1 MQLPTIEGYRLS
13 PQQKHLWSLQRS
25 HPDVPTIAQCVLLCE
40 GALQVQTLKTAIEKV
55 IQRHEILR
63 TAFQC
68 LPEMILPL
76 QVIQEETNLSI
87 SVSEPLFDRGLVQNL
102 ELAVQDYLQKNSQ
115 VPSLEQS
122 PSLRVAIVPLA
133 PQQHLLILSLPSLC
147 ADATTLQLLASEISR
162 TYAGDFDS
170 QLDEPM
176 QYADLAEW
184 QNELLEAE
192 ATNCGKTYWQQ
203 QFMDLSRWKLPFER
217 QGLQSVPFQ
226 PRCFTAH
233 LDAET
238 ISQFA
243 QYDNGSIAAV
253 LLTCWQVLLWRMT
266 SRSDITVGVTSMARK
281 YEDLQH
287 ALGLLDKCLPLQSH
301 LEEHDLLSQRVQQTA
316 QIMQEAHQWQEYF
329 TGLPL
334 VTLPVGFEF
343 AEWSVASTPD
353 LTFSIYQQAVYLNR
367 FKIRLSCVRQS
378 GQLRAEFYYDANLFA
393 ANAIAQIANNFQTLL
408 TSIIHQP
415 NARLADLNLLSDR
428 DRQRLLVDFN
438 PTTINHCS
446 YSTIHQW
453 FEQQVEQSPDRVAV
467 VFEDQS
473 LTYAELNARANQL
486 AHFLRTQEIEPEQ
499 LVALYIDR
507 SPEMLSGLL
516 GVLKAGGAYLPLDPG
531 LPATAVEQ
539 RLQQVQASILL
550 THQKLANDLTLTMR
564 VICLDTDWSTI
575 AQQAT
580 TNPTHCT
587 TPENLVYVLF
597 TSGSTGQPKGVAVE
611 HRQLLNYVNGILTR
625 LAIPEGAS
633 FATVSTL
640 AADLGNTTLFACLCT
655 GGCLHL
661 ISQERSLDPNALAEY
676 GRQHAID
683 YLKIVPSHLKVLLD
697 AADCRAILPQRQL
710 ILGGE
715 TLDWHLVE
723 RIRQLAPTCQIL
735 NHYGPTETTVGVLT
749 YEVRERLLAADSETV
764 PLGYPLP
771 NTQVYLLDTHLQPV
785 PIGVAGEIYIGGAN
799 VTRGYHAQPEFTTA
813 AFVPHPFSSDPDAR
827 LYKTGDYARYRLDG
841 TIEFLGRADQQV
853 KIRGFRIELGEIEA
867 ALKQHPEVREAI
879 VLATEAE
886 HPQLI
891 AYVVFQAADAIVNL
905 RQFLQ
910 AKLPEVMVPSA
921 IIPLKALPLLPNGK
935 LDRHTLLAM
944 ELPQSDTANAFVPP
958 RTSIEATIAQIWET
972 VLRLPQVGIDDN
984 FFELGGDSILCIQVI
999 AKASQAGLRF
1009 TPKQLFEHPTIA
1021 TLAEVVNT
1029 APIIAAE
1036 QGVVTGIVPLTPIQH
1051 WFFEQNLP
1059 EPHHWNQS
1067 ILLQVQQPLNPVLL
1081 RQALSHLLQHHDALR
1096 LRSHRDATGW
1106 QQINTDV
1113 DTIVP
1118 FTQLDLSTLAATEQS
1133 QTITTV
1139 ATDLQT
1145 SLNLADGSLM
1155 RVVLFNLGNDQPDRL
1170 LLILHHLVVDGV
1182 SWRILLEDLQ
1192 TAYQQL
1198 AQGQAVQLP
1207 AKTTSFK
1214 EWSTRLQNYANS
1226 EALQQELTYWQ
1237 QESGAATLPMDN
1249 PTGANTVALIQTVS
1263 VALTQTETNALLQEV
1278 PATYQTQINDVLLT
1292 ALVQTFFQWTQISSL
1307 YLDLEGHGR
1316 ESLFEDVEVSRT
1328 IGWFTT
1334 IFPVQLQLDD
1344 PQHSEKCLKSIK
1356 EQLRQIPRQGIGYG
1370 ILRYLNQNEVTASL
1384 RDRPPASVKF
1394 NYLGQ
1399 VDTIAA
1405 PTSLFAPAPESTGL
1419 GRSPQGNRR
1428 YLLDITAIVSEGQLH
1443 LRWDYSAEIYQ
1454 RSRIEQLAQNYLT
1467 ALRSLIAHCQSP
1479 DVGGYTP
1486 SDFPDAQLDQE
1497 DLDLLIAQLD

>member
-13 PQQKHLWSLQRS
+13 PQQKHLWSLQQS
-25 HPDVPTIAQCVLLCE
+25 HPDVPTIAQGVLLCQ
-40 GALQVQTLKTAIEKV
+40 GALQVETLKTAIEKV

-63 TAFQC
+63 TTFQC

-76 QVIQEETNLSI
+76 QVIQEKTNLSI
-87 SVSEPLFDRGLVQNL
+87 SVAEPLSDYDLSQL
-102 ELAVQDYLQKNSQ
+102 ELWIQSYLQENSQ
-115 VPSLEQS
+115 ASFEQS
-122 PSLRVAIVPLA
+122 ASLRVAIVPLA

-147 ADATTLQLLASEISR
+147 ADATTLQFLASEISR
-162 TYAGDFDS
+162 TYAGNFDHEP
-170 QLDEPM
+170 DEPM

-184 QNELLEAE
+184 QNDLLEAE

-203 QFMDLSRWKLPFER
+203 QFMDLSGWKLPFER
-217 QGLQSVPFQ
+217 QGLQAAPFQ

-238 ISQFA
+238 ISQLA
-243 QYDNGSIAAV
+243 QNYNGSIAAV

-266 SRSDITVGVTSMARK
+266 SRSDITIGVTNAGRK
-281 YEDLQH
+281 YEDLQY

-301 LEEHDLLSQRVQQTA
+301 LEENDLLSQRVQQTA

-343 AEWSVASTPD
+343 AEWSVASMPD

-367 FKIRLSCVRQS
+367 FKIKLSCIRQS
-378 GQLRAEFYYDANLFA
+378 GQLRAEFHYDANLFA
-393 ANAIAQIANNFQTLL
+393 ADAIAQIANYFQTLL
-408 TSIIHQP
+408 TSIINQP
-415 NARLADLNLLSDR
+415 DAKIADLNFLGDR

-438 PTTINHCS
+438 QTTISHCNH
-446 YSTIHQW
+446 STIHQW

-486 AHFLRTQEIEPEQ
+486 AHFLRTQGIEPEQ
-499 LVALYIDR
+499 VVALYVDR
-507 SPEMLSGLL
+507 SPEMLIGLL
-516 GVLKAGGAYLPLDPG
+516 GILKAGGAYLPLDPG
-531 LPATAVEQ
+531 LPTTAVDQ
-539 RLQQVQASILL
+539 RLQQVQATILL
-550 THQKLANDLTLTMR
+550 TQQQLAKDLTLTAQ

-580 TNPTHCT
+580 TNLTNWT

-597 TSGSTGQPKGVAVE
+597 TSGSTGKPKGVAVE
-611 HRQLLNYVNGILTR
+611 HRQLLNYVNGILTS
-625 LAIPEGAS
+625 LTIPEGAS

-676 GRQHAID
+676 GRRHAID

-697 AADCRAILPQRQL
+697 AADCRAILPRRQL

-715 TLDWHLVE
+715 TLHWHLVE
-723 RIRQLAPTCQIL
+723 QIRQHAPTCQIL

-749 YEVRERLLAADSETV
+749 YEVQERLSAADSETV

-771 NTQVYLLDTHLQPV
+771 NTQVYLLDTDLQPV
-785 PIGVAGEIYIGGAN
+785 PLGFPGEIYIGGAS
-799 VTRGYHAQPEFTTA
+799 VTRGYHAQPELTAA
-813 AFVPHPFSSDPDAR
+813 AFVPHPFSSNPDAR
-827 LYKTGDYARYRLDG
+827 LYKTGDHARYRLDG

-886 HPQLI
+886 HPQLL
-891 AYVVFQAADAIVNL
+891 AYVVPEQAADAIDNL

-910 AKLPEVMVPSA
+910 AKLPEVMVPFA
-921 IIPLKALPLLPNGK
+921 IIPLKTLPLLPNGK
-935 LDRHTLLAM
+935 LDRRTLLTM
-944 ELPQSDTANAFVPP
+944 ELPQSDTDGAFVPP
-958 RTSIEATIAQIWET
+958 RTSVEATIAQIWET
-972 VLRLPQVGIDDN
+972 VLRLPQVGIYDN

-1009 TPKQLFEHPTIA
+1009 TPKQLFEHPTIVS
-1021 TLAEVVNT
+1021 LAAVVNT
-1029 APIIAAE
+1029 APVVAAE
-1036 QGVVTGIVPLTPIQH
+1036 QGIVTGIVPLTPIQH
-1051 WFFEQNLP
+1051 WFFEQDLP

-1096 LRSHRDATGW
+1096 LRFHRDTTGW

-1113 DTIVP
+1113 DAIVP
-1118 FTQLDLSTLAATEQS
+1118 FTQLDLSTLATPEQS
-1133 QTITTV
+1133 ETITAV

-1145 SLNLADGSLM
+1145 SLNLADGPLM
-1155 RVVLFNLGNDQPDRL
+1155 RVVLFNLGNHQPDRL

-1198 AQGQAVQLP
+1198 AQSQAVQLP

-1214 EWSTRLQNYANS
+1214 EWSARLQNYADS

-1249 PTGANTVALIQTVS
+1249 LTGANTVALTQTVS
-1263 VALTQTETNALLQEV
+1263 VALTQTETDALLQEV

-1292 ALVQTFFQWTQISSL
+1292 ALVQAFFQWTQIPSL

-1370 ILRYLNQNEVTASL
+1370 ILRYLNQDEATAGL
-1384 RDRPPASVKF
+1384 RDRSPACVKF

-1399 VDTIAA
+1399 VDAIAA
-1405 PTSLFAPAPESTGL
+1405 ATSLFAPALESTGL

-1443 LRWDYSAEIYQ
+1443 LRWDYSAGIYQ
-1454 RSRIEQLAQNYLT
+1454 RPRIEQLAQHYLT
-1467 ALRSLIAHCQSP
+1467 ALRSLIVHCQSSE
-1479 DVGGYTP
+1479 VGGYTP

-1497 DLDLLIAQLD
+1497 DLDLLIAQLS

>member
-13 PQQKHLWSLQRS
+13 PQQKHLWFLQRS
-25 HPDVPTIAQCVLLCE
+25 HSDVPTIAQCVLLCQ
-40 GALQVQTLKTAIEKV
+40 GTLQVETLQTAVEQV
-55 IQRHEILR
+55 IQRYEILR
-63 TAFQC
+63 TTFQC
-68 LPEMILPL
+68 LPEMSLPL
-76 QVIQEETNLSI
+76 QVIQEKTNLSM
-87 SVSEPLFDRGLVQNL
+87 SLAEPLCDRDLSQP
-102 ELAVQDYLQKNSQ
+102 ELWIETYLQENS
-115 VPSLEQS
+115 STSFEQFA
-122 PSLRVAIVPLA
+122 SLRVTIVPLA
-133 PQQHLLILSLPSLC
+133 SQQHLLILGLPSLC

-162 TYAGDFDS
+162 IYAGNFDHEP
-170 QLDEPM
+170 DEPM

-184 QNELLEAE
+184 QNDLLETE

-203 QFMDLSRWKLPFER
+203 QLSDLSRWRLPFER
-217 QGLQSVPFQ
+217 QVQSAPFQ
-226 PRCFTAH
+226 PHCFTAY

-238 ISQFA
+238 INQCA
-243 QYDNGSIAAV
+243 QQYNGAIAAV

-266 SRSDITVGVTSMARK
+266 SRSDITIGVTSGGRK
-281 YEDLQH
+281 YEDLQY
-287 ALGLLDKCLPLQSH
+287 ALGLLDKCLPLKSH
-301 LEEHDLLSQRVQQTA
+301 LEEHDLLSQRVQQTV
-316 QIMQEAHQWQEYF
+316 QMMQEAHQWQEYF

-343 AEWSVASTPD
+343 AEWSIASTPD
-353 LTFSIYQQAVYLNR
+353 LAFSICQQAVYLNR
-367 FKIRLSCVRQS
+367 FKLRLSCMRQS
-378 GQLRAEFYYDANLFA
+378 GQLRAEFHYDANLFA
-393 ANAIAQIANNFQTLL
+393 ADAIAQIANYFQTLL
-408 TSIIHQP
+408 TSIINQP
-415 NARLADLNLLSDR
+415 DAKISDLNFLSAY

-438 PTTINHCS
+438 QTTTSQCS
-446 YSTIHQW
+446 HSTIHQW

-473 LTYAELNARANQL
+473 LTYLELNAHANQL
-486 AHFLRTQEIEPEQ
+486 AHFLRTQGIKPEQ
-499 LVALYIDR
+499 LVALYVDR
-507 SPEMLSGLL
+507 SPEMLIGLL
-516 GVLKAGGAYLPLDPG
+516 GILKAGAAYLPLDPG
-531 LPATAVEQ
+531 LPAIAIEQ

-550 THQKLANDLTLTMR
+550 TKQQFANDLT
-564 VICLDTDWSTI
+564 VAAQVVCLDTDSTI

-611 HRQLLNYVNGILTR
+611 HRQLLNYVHGISTR
-625 LAIPEGAS
+625 LTIPEEAS

-661 ISQERSLDPNALAEY
+661 ISQERSLDPSALAEY
-676 GRQHAID
+676 GQRHAID

-697 AADCRAILPQRQL
+697 AANCQAILPRRQL

-715 TLDWHLVE
+715 TLHWHLVE
-723 RIRQLAPTCQIL
+723 QIRQYAPTCQIL

-749 YEVRERLLAADSETV
+749 YEVQERLSAADSETV

-771 NTQVYLLDTHLQPV
+771 NTQVYLLDTDLQPV
-785 PIGVAGEIYIGGAN
+785 PIGFTGEIYIGGAS

-867 ALKQHPEVREAI
+867 ALNRHPEVREAI

-891 AYVVFQAADAIVNL
+891 AYVVPEQAAAIENL

-921 IIPLKALPLLPNGK
+921 IVPLKTLPLLPNGK

-944 ELPQSDTANAFVPP
+944 EFSQADTNSAVVPP

-972 VLRLPQVGIDDN
+972 VLRLPQVGIYDN

-1021 TLAEVVNT
+1021 SLAAVVNT
-1029 APIIAAE
+1029 APVIAAE
-1036 QGVVTGIVPLTPIQH
+1036 QGFVTGIVPLTPIQH

-1081 RQALSHLLQHHDALR
+1081 KQALSHLLQHHDALR
-1096 LRSHRDATGW
+1096 LQFHRDATGW
-1106 QQINTDV
+1106 QQINTDF
-1113 DTIVP
+1113 DAIVP
-1118 FTQLDLSTLAATEQS
+1118 FTQLDLSTLSAIEQS
-1133 QTITTV
+1133 ETITVV

-1145 SLNLADGSLM
+1145 SLNLADAPLM

-1182 SWRILLEDLQ
+1182 SWRVLLEDLQ

-1214 EWSTRLQNYANS
+1214 EWSERLQNFAYS
-1226 EALQQELTYWQ
+1226 EALQQELTYWLQ
-1237 QESGAATLPMDN
+1237 GSEDTTLPIEDT
-1249 PTGANTVALIQTVS
+1249 TGDNTVALTQTVS
-1263 VALTQTETNALLQEV
+1263 VALPQTETAALLQEV

-1292 ALVQTFFQWTQISSL
+1292 ALVQAFFQWTQVPSL

-1334 IFPVQLQLDD
+1334 IFPVQLSLDD
-1344 PQHSEKCLKSIK
+1344 PEHCEKCLKSIK

-1370 ILRYLNQNEVTASL
+1370 ILRYLNQDETTARL
-1384 RDRPPASVKF
+1384 RDRSPACVKF

-1399 VDTIAA
+1399 VDAIADA
-1405 PTSLFAPAPESTGL
+1405 TSLFVLAPESTGL
-1419 GRSPQGNRR
+1419 GRSSQGNRR
-1428 YLLDITAIVSEGQLH
+1428 YGLDITAIVSEGQLH
-1443 LRWDYSAEIYQ
+1443 LRWDYSAGIYQ
-1454 RSRIEQLAQNYLT
+1454 RPRIEQFAQHYLT
-1467 ALRSLIAHCQSP
+1467 ALRSLIVHCQSSE
-1479 DVGGYTP
+1479 VGGYTP

-1497 DLDLLIAQLD
+1497 DLDSLIAQLN

>member
-1 MQLPTIEGYRLS
+1 MQLSTIEGYRLS

-40 GALQVQTLKTAIEKV
+40 GALQVETLKTAIEKV

-63 TAFQC
+63 TTFQC
-68 LPEMILPL
+68 LPEMVLPL

-87 SVSEPLFDRGLVQNL
+87 SVSERLFDRDLAQL
-102 ELAVQDYLQKNSQ
+102 ELAVQKYLQKNSQ
-115 VPSLEQS
+115 VPSLEHS
-122 PSLRVAIVPLA
+122 PSLQVEIVPLA
-133 PQQHLLILSLPSLC
+133 PQQHLLILNLPSLC
-147 ADATTLQLLASEISR
+147 ADATTLHLLTSEISR
-162 TYAGDFDS
+162 IYAGDFDS
-170 QLDEPM
+170 QSDEPM

-192 ATNCGKTYWQQ
+192 ATNHGKTHWQQ
-203 QFMDLSRWKLPFER
+203 QFADLSGWRLPFEC
-217 QGLQSVPFQ
+217 QIQSAPFQ

-233 LDAET
+233 LDAEA
-238 ISQFA
+238 ISQLA
-243 QYDNGSIAAV
+243 QRYNGSIAAV

-266 SRSDITVGVTSMARK
+266 SRSDITIGVTSAGRK

-301 LEEHDLLSQRVQQTA
+301 LEEHDLLSQRVQQTV

-353 LTFSIYQQAVYLNR
+353 LIFTIYQQAVYLNR
-367 FKIRLSCVRQS
+367 FKIRLSCIRQS
-378 GQLRAEFYYDANLFA
+378 DQLRAEFHYDANLFTTD
-393 ANAIAQIANNFQTLL
+393 AIAQIATYFQTLL
-408 TSIIHQP
+408 TSIIDQP
-415 NARLADLNLLSDR
+415 DAKIADLNFLSDR

-438 PTTINHCS
+438 QTTVNHCS
-446 YSTIHQW
+446 YSAIHQW

-486 AHFLRTQEIEPEQ
+486 AHFLQTQGIEPEQ
-499 LVALYIDR
+499 LVALYVDR
-507 SPEMLSGLL
+507 SPEMLIGLF
-516 GVLKAGGAYLPLDPG
+516 GILKAGGAYLPLDPG
-531 LPATAVEQ
+531 LPATAVDQ

-550 THQKLANDLTLTMR
+550 TQQKLANDLTVTAR
-564 VICLDTDWSTI
+564 AICLDTDWSTI

-580 TNPTHCT
+580 TNPTNWT

-611 HRQLLNYVNGILTR
+611 HQQLLNYVNGILTR
-625 LAIPEGAS
+625 LTIPDGAS

-697 AADCRAILPQRQL
+697 ATDCQAILPRRQL
-710 ILGGE
+710 IFGGE
-715 TLDWHLVE
+715 TLHWHLVE
-723 RIRQLAPTCQIL
+723 QIRQLAPTCQIL

-749 YEVRERLLAADSETV
+749 YEIQEHLLAGDSETV

-785 PIGVAGEIYIGGAN
+785 PIGFPGEIYIGGAS
-799 VTRGYHAQPEFTTA
+799 VTRGYLAQSEPTTA

-853 KIRGFRIELGEIEA
+853 KIRGFRIEPGEIEA
-867 ALKQHPEVREAI
+867 ALKQHPDVREAI

-891 AYVVFQAADAIVNL
+891 AYVIFHQAADAIVNL

-910 AKLPEVMVPSA
+910 AKLPEVMIPSA
-921 IIPLKALPLLPNGK
+921 IVPLKTLPLLPNGK
-935 LDRHTLLAM
+935 LDRQTLLAM
-944 ELPQSDTANAFVPP
+944 ELPQSGTTGTLVSP
-958 RTSIEATIAQIWET
+958 RTSVEATIAQIWET
-972 VLRLPQVGIDDN
+972 VLRLPQVGIYDN

-1029 APIIAAE
+1029 APVVAAE
-1036 QGVVTGIVPLTPIQH
+1036 QGIVTGIVPLTPIQH
-1051 WFFEQNLP
+1051 WFFEQDLP

-1067 ILLQVQQPLNPVLL
+1067 ILLQVQQSLDPVLL

-1096 LRSHRDATGW
+1096 LRFHRDAAGW
-1106 QQINTDV
+1106 QQINADF

-1118 FTQLDLSTLAATEQS
+1118 FTQLDLSTLTAAEQS
-1133 QTITTV
+1133 KAIT
-1139 ATDLQT
+1139 AAAADLQP
-1145 SLNLADGSLM
+1145 SLNLADSPLM
-1155 RVVLFNLGNDQPDRL
+1155 QVVLFDLGNHQPDRL

-1198 AQGQAVQLP
+1198 AQNQVVQLP

-1214 EWSTRLQNYANS
+1214 EWSTRLQNYADS

-1237 QESGAATLPMDN
+1237 QESRTTTLPIDN
-1249 PTGANTVALIQTVS
+1249 PTGANTVALTQTVS
-1263 VALTQTETNALLQEV
+1263 VALTQIETAALLQEV

-1292 ALVQTFFQWTQISSL
+1292 ALVQAFFQWTQIPSL

-1316 ESLFEDVEVSRT
+1316 EPLFEDVEVSRT

-1370 ILRYLNQNEVTASL
+1370 ILRYLNQDEVTASL
-1384 RDRPPASVKF
+1384 RDRSSAPVKF

-1399 VDTIAA
+1399 VETIAA
-1405 PTSLFAPAPESTGL
+1405 ATSLFAPAPESTGL

-1428 YLLDITAIVSEGQLH
+1428 YLLDITGIVSEEQLH
-1443 LRWDYSAEIYQ
+1443 IRWDYSAGIYQ
-1454 RSRIEQLAQNYLT
+1454 RPRIEQLAQHYLT
-1467 ALRSLIAHCQSP
+1467 ALRSLIVHCQSP
-1479 DVGGYTP
+1479 EVGGYTP